1 MSLLAVTAPEDVSAI
16 DQFVTALELTGFEPK
31 ADHTDDQLFHA
42 SLTSI
47 LSHLH
52 EMPGRRSEHVDETFR
67 LSLGFL
73 EDVRPNALANKHGNI
88 HIAAMH
94 TGLAMVIM
102 EFAWFCLAQADVFPE
117 IGDPAQELSPK
128 ASEGMPPGLSVLIQ
142 TVQTDGSVDVKLN
155 TPIMPVDPH
164 RHATA
169 HYLALLMMRFVWMH
183 EIAHGVLGHVDY
195 LQSLKADG
203 GSQSLGLNELNLN
216 ELVSIHPSIDGR
228 VLQCLEFEADSWA
241 LSQSILIQN
250 AGQENIDGI
259 AALPADLRCRM
270 TLFAIYSM
278 SWLMETMSATFSRGR
293 LAITHPA
300 PIRRMQ
306 MLQNMAVW
314 KLNDLGLDMPL
325 LTRQTLGMFQTVLG
339 QIGAQWLQNDQ
350 FDPHRYRLLF
360 EETRDRLAPF
370 RYVAP

>member
-1 MSLLAVTAPEDVSAI
+1 
-16 DQFVTALELTGFEPK
+16 
-31 ADHTDDQLFHA
+31 
-42 SLTSI
+42 
-47 LSHLH
+47 
-52 EMPGRRSEHVDETFR
+52 
-67 LSLGFL
+67 
-73 EDVRPNALANKHGNI
+73 
-88 HIAAMH
+88 
-94 TGLAMVIM
+94 
-102 EFAWFCLAQADVFPE
+102 
-117 IGDPAQELSPK
+117 
-128 ASEGMPPGLSVLIQ
+128 
-142 TVQTDGSVDVKLN
+142 
-155 TPIMPVDPH
+155 
-164 RHATA
+164 
-169 HYLALLMMRFVWMH
+169 MMRFVWLH
-183 EIAHGVLGHVDY
+183 EIAHGVLGHMDY
-195 LQSLKADG
+195 LQSLKANDEG
-203 GSQSLGLNELNLN
+203 RSPGLNELSLN

-241 LSQSILIQN
+241 LSQSILVQN

-293 LAITHPA
+293 LAITHPP

-314 KLNDLGLDMPL
+314 KLNDLGLDMPT

-339 QIGAQWLQNDQ
+339 QIGAQWLQTDQ

-360 EETRDRLAPF
+360 EEARDRLAPF